1 MRFLKCLG
9 NVRLGQFQRTT
20 FDNHDVVFVAGS
32 NKIGAYAGTQ
42 AYMESFGIP
51 GMLLPAVIALEVL
64 GGIAILTGFQA
75 RIAAALLAGFTVLA
89 ALVFHSDFSQP
100 MQSILFMKNIA
111 IAGAFL
117 LLVSQGPGQWAIRSG
132 QASLEVLS

>member
-1 MRFLKCLG
+1 M
-9 NVRLGQFQRTT
+9 NSTT
-20 FDNHDVVFVAGS
+20 FNNSATLAGHAMLAAIFIIAGI

-42 AYMESFGIP
+42 AYMESVGIP

-64 GGIAILTGFQA
+64 GGIAILIGFQT

-89 ALVFHSDFSQP
+89 AIIFHSDFSQP

-117 LLVSQGPGQWAIRSG
+117 LLVSQGPGQWAIKPG
-132 QASLEVLS
+132 QNSLELQS

>member
-1 MRFLKCLG
+1 MNSTIFNNTATL
-9 NVRLGQFQRTT
+9 
-20 FDNHDVVFVAGS
+20 AGRAMLAAIFIIAGI

-42 AYMESFGIP
+42 AYMESVGLP

-64 GGIAILTGFQA
+64 GGIAILIGFQT

-89 ALVFHSDFSQP
+89 AIIFHSDFSQP

-117 LLVSQGPGQWAIRSG
+117 MLVSQGPGQWAIKPG
-132 QASLEVLS
+132 QASPEVQS